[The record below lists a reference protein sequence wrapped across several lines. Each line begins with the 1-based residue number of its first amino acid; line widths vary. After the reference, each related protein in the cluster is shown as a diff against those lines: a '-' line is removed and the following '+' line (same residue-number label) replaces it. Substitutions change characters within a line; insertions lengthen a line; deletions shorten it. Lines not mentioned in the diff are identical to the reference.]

1 MLFHMH
7 KEQHS
12 NTFRRF
18 KNVCLRIKH
27 RHKLRSGIWDM
38 QKKSGGS
45 QEPKC
50 VTAELIKSD
59 FSLVSQKFKPPSSL
73 TVEQTIIFVMLSG
86 KPGVMLS
93 GGQLMMMIITDY
105 PRMETSDTAF
115 PHLHCS
121 PAHNQVHILATRRPG
136 SIWI

>member
-1 MLFHMH
+1 MH
-7 KEQHS
+7 
-12 NTFRRF
+12 
-18 KNVCLRIKH
+18 
-27 RHKLRSGIWDM
+27 
-38 QKKSGGS
+38 KKSGGS

-86 KPGVMLS
+86 KPGAGLS

-105 PRMETSDTAF
+105 PWMETSDTAF
-115 PHLHCS
+115 PHLHGS
-121 PAHNQVHILATRRPG
+121 PAHNQVHILATRRGG
-136 SIWI
+136 SIWILRRIGAYRTVTS